1 MAIETSL
8 RDTDD
13 AAHLPQWTSS
23 EREHFFNAIA
33 RHRRAAWQVTLVSHG
48 ANFIVALIA
57 ALLMSPLFYAIG
69 GLGLDLLNLFTPTPD
84 LLDLIRWLFAPM
96 LDGTT
101 GVPLFFVLSFG
112 AFAAAPGLAWMALVI
127 TGLRRVLRLAA
138 THDGAEIIAREP
150 NGAVLA
156 EQRLVNVIAEM
167 AIAARLPPPD
177 VMIVDAPIRNAAV
190 FGRDEAH
197 ALILVSSELLKSL
210 NRSEMQGVAAHL
222 IASIANG
229 DMRVGLQTATTLSLF
244 AVMGRLTKVL
254 TDGSAWTS
262 LMRMALALFRPTRT
276 SARQLLA
283 DLADP
288 FAEERPES
296 PAARQ
301 RPPQNQRHQ
310 LWHIIWW
317 LPLAGPVMLTGL
329 LVSFITMFG
338 LGPLMAVAWRR
349 RKYMAD
355 ATAVQLTRDPNT
367 LAGALEKM
375 REAASFATWA
385 THLSVIGARPSSTG
399 LMSGSILP
407 ISPGLPARLR
417 ALEKLGATLSR
428 KPPGVPWLFLLII
441 APLYGLAGALVGV
454 LCFALATVA
463 IPITTMFTG
472 IPFAILHRLLR
483 WLASV
488 V

>member
-1 MAIETSL
+1 VLASESSL
-8 RDTDD
+8 PGNDD
-13 AAHLPQWTSS
+13 AAHLPQWTSA

-33 RHRRAAWQVTLVSHG
+33 RHRRAAWQVAIVSHG

-57 ALLMSPLFYAIG
+57 ALLMSPLFYAMV
-69 GLGLDLLNLFTPTPD
+69 GLALDLLNLLMPTAD
-84 LLDLIRWLFAPM
+84 LMDLIRQLFAPM
-96 LDGTT
+96 LEGTT
-101 GVPLFFVLSFG
+101 GVPPFFALSFV
-112 AFAAAPGLAWMALVI
+112 ALAAAPGLAWMALVI
-127 TGLRRVLRLAA
+127 TGLRRVLQLAA

-150 NGAVLA
+150 NRTLLA

-167 AIAARLPPPD
+167 AIAARLPPPH

-197 ALILVSSELLKSL
+197 ALILVSSELLKNL

-222 IASIANG
+222 IASVANG

-244 AVMGRLTKVL
+244 AVMGRLSKVL

-262 LMRMALALFRPTRT
+262 LMRMALALLRPTQA
-276 SARQLLA
+276 SARKLVAELT
-283 DLADP
+283 DP
-288 FAEERPES
+288 FAPEHS
-296 PAARQ
+296 KSSEPRSTQ
-301 RPPQNQRHQ
+301 SSRNQ
-310 LWHIIWW
+310 LWHIIFW

-329 LVSFITMFG
+329 LVSLIAMFG

-349 RKYMAD
+349 RKYKAD

-375 REAASFATWA
+375 KEARSFATWA

-407 ISPGLPARLR
+407 MSPGLSARLR
-417 ALEKLGATLSR
+417 ALAKLGATLRS
-428 KPPGVPWLFLLII
+428 KPQPLPWLFLLIM

-454 LCFALATVA
+454 LCFALATIA

>member
-1 MAIETSL
+1 MAIEPQL
-8 RDTDD
+8 LDTDD

-57 ALLMSPLFYAIG
+57 ALLMSPLFYAIA
-69 GLGLDLLNLFTPTPD
+69 GLVLDLLNLLTPTHD
-84 LLDLIRWLFAPM
+84 LLGVIRLLFAPM
-96 LDGTT
+96 LEGTT
-101 GVPLFFVLSFG
+101 GVPPLFVLTFT

-127 TGLRRVLRLAA
+127 TGLRRVLRIAA
-138 THDGAEIIAREP
+138 THDGAEILAREP
-150 NGAVLA
+150 NGTVLA

-167 AIAARLPPPD
+167 AIAARLPPPH
-177 VMIVDAPIRNAAV
+177 VMIVDTPIRNAAV

-197 ALILVSSELLKSL
+197 ALILVSSELLKTL
-210 NRSEMQGVAAHL
+210 NRSEMQGIAAHL

-254 TDGSAWTS
+254 TDGSAWTP
-262 LMRMALALFRPTRT
+262 LMRLALALLRPTRA
-276 SARQLLA
+276 SARQLVA

-296 PAARQ
+296 RAARQ
-301 RPPQNQRHQ
+301 QPPNKQNQ

-317 LPLAGPVMLTGL
+317 LPLAGPVMLTGF
-329 LVSFITMFG
+329 LVTFITMFG

-367 LAGALEKM
+367 LASALEQM
-375 REAASFATWA
+375 REAPSFATWA

-399 LMSGSILP
+399 LMSQSMLP

-417 ALEKLGATLSR
+417 ALAKLGATLKHRPS
-428 KPPGVPWLFLLII
+428 GVPWLYLLIVG
-441 APLYGLAGALVGV
+441 PLYAIAGALVGA

-472 IPFAILHRLLR
+472 IPFAILHRVLR

-488 V
+488 L